1 MQERLGQITCPTL
14 VISADN
20 DYTPVSLKQ
29 AYVDRLPSA
38 RLVVIEDSR
47 HATPLDQPEQFNRT
61 LLDFLE
67 QVDLSQPARKCQ

>member
-1 MQERLGQITCPTL
+1 M
-14 VISADN
+14 
-20 DYTPVSLKQ
+20 SLKQ

>member
-1 MQERLGQITCPTL
+1 M
-14 VISADN
+14 ISADN

-47 HATPLDQPEQFNRT
+47 HATPLDQPEHFNRT
-61 LLDFLE
+61 LLEFLA
-67 QVDLSQPARKCQ
+67 QVDHS